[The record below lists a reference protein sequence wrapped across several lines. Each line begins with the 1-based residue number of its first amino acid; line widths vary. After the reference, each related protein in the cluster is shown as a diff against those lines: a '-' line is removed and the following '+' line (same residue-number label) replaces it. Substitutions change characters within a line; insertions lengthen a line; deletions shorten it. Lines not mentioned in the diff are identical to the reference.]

1 MEQNNDIKS
10 NNFTLYYRCILCQ
23 LCRFM
28 DSKTIEVKL
37 IVMIK
42 NKFKKDICSLNLDDT
57 TKCGTPYSA
66 LYRKSGVI
74 SDTAEELLMG
84 SEGGGRSGHV

>member
-1 MEQNNDIKS
+1 MEQKDDIKS

-42 NKFKKDICSLNLDDT
+42 HKFKKDICSLKIWMTLQNVASHIVHYI
-57 TKCGTPYSA
+57 GN
-66 LYRKSGVI
+66 R
-74 SDTAEELLMG
+74 E
-84 SEGGGRSGHV
+84 